1 MFGMFRCLK
10 MYLMARGIDEKGV
23 TTVEYAIMLVLV
35 ALAVAAFGPGLSNS
49 VTGVFSDMVTELDSA
64 G

>member
-1 MFGMFRCLK
+1 MFGALRGLK
-10 MYLMARGIDEKGV
+10 LYLMARGHSEKGV

-35 ALAVAAFGPGLSNS
+35 AWAVATFGPSLSNS
-49 VTGVFSDMVTELDSA
+49 VTGVFDDMVTELDAA